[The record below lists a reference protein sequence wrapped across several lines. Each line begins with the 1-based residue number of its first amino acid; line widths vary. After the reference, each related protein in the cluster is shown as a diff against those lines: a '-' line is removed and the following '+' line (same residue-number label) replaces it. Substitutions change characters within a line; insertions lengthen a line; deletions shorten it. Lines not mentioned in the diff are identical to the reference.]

1 MKNPQIIEK
10 RVLVVIVSIAAS
22 ECFALFFCL
31 SRKIIKKMRSQ
42 RTRNASCIGDGRASD
57 STKRSARAGW
67 GEIEA
72 TLYSETETRGPAPS
86 TQWNGE
92 KSDFDATPSL
102 VHSFIHA
109 RASAHQGLIQSFSSG
124 LRSYD
129 YVFGGHFFI
138 CGGWT
143 LKRAAVT

>member
-10 RVLVVIVSIAAS
+10 TVLVVIVSIAAS

-67 GEIEA
+67 GGDRGDSIQRNGDA
-72 TLYSETETRGPAPS
+72 RSSALYPMKWREKRFRRNSASRALLHPRTRISAPGVDS
-86 TQWNGE
+86 I
-92 KSDFDATPSL
+92 FL
-102 VHSFIHA
+102 V
-109 RASAHQGLIQSFSSG
+109 RTKKL
-124 LRSYD
+124 
-129 YVFGGHFFI
+129 
-138 CGGWT
+138 
-143 LKRAAVT
+143 

>member
-67 GEIEA
+67 GGDRGDSIQRNGDA
-72 TLYSETETRGPAPS
+72 RSSALYT
-86 TQWNGE
+86 
-92 KSDFDATPSL
+92 
-102 VHSFIHA
+102 
-109 RASAHQGLIQSFSSG
+109 
-124 LRSYD
+124 
-129 YVFGGHFFI
+129 FFF
-138 CGGWT
+138 
-143 LKRAAVT
+143 L